1 MKETELKEV
10 MNEVVKEI
18 YESAYGN
25 LIAAQIHYR
34 DYIDSHLADEISR
47 SMVDEFKEHAYEDMY
62 LISKFSD
69 RDYTELLKEM
79 PWPFNYDTEITRWW
93 E

>member
-18 YESAYGN
+18 YEEAYTN
-25 LIAAQIHYR
+25 LRLSHEYYR
-34 DYIDSHLADEISR
+34 DYIDSELKDNAARITAYEY
-47 SMVDEFKEHAYEDMY
+47 KERAYEDLG
-62 LISKFSD
+62 LIAKFTSE
-69 RDYTELLKEM
+69 DYEELLAKM
-79 PWPFNYDTEITRWW
+79 PWPLSYDVEIKKWW

>member
-25 LIAAQIHYR
+25 LIVAQQHYR
-34 DYIDSHLADEISR
+34 DYIDSGLTDTTSR
-47 SMVDEFKEHAYEDMY
+47 SMADESKEHAYEDMY
-62 LISKFSD
+62 LISKFSN
-69 RDYTELLKEM
+69 REYTEVLHEM
-79 PWPFNYDTEITRWW
+79 PWPFSYDKEITRWW

>member
-10 MNEVVKEI
+10 MNEIVKEI

-25 LIAAQIHYR
+25 LLVAQQHYR
-34 DYIDSHLADEISR
+34 DYINSDLKDTVSR
-47 SMVDEFKEHAYEDMY
+47 SMADEGKEHAYEDMY
-62 LISKFSD
+62 LISKFTG
-69 RDYTELLKEM
+69 REYKEVIEEM
-79 PWPFNYDTEITRWW
+79 PWPFSYDKEITKWW

>member
-25 LIAAQIHYR
+25 LVTAHNHYKE
-34 DYIDSHLADEISR
+34 YIDSDLKDKTAR
-47 SMVDEFKEHAYEDMY
+47 SMADEFKEHAYEDMY

-69 RDYTELLKEM
+69 RDYSELLKEM
-79 PWPFNYDTEITRWW
+79 PWPFSYDTEITKWW

>member
-25 LIAAQIHYR
+25 LVAAHIHYR
-34 DYIDSHLADEISR
+34 DYIDSNLTDKISR
-47 SMVDEFKEHAYEDMY
+47 SMADEFKDHANEDMY
-62 LISKFSD
+62 LISKFSG
-69 RDYTELLKEM
+69 RDYTEVLNEM
-79 PWPFNYDTEITRWW
+79 PWPFSYDKEITKWW